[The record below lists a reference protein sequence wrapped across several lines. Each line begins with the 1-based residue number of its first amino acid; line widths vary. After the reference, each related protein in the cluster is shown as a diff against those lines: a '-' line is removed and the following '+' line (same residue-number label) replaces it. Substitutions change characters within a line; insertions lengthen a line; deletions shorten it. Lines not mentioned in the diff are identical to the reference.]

1 MQSATFLIVLR
12 IPSVKGKA
20 TLTDLRLKTKLKKGK
35 RDLMRIDFISGRK
48 KNRSVELNT
57 TDHELKPELTAHRE
71 AEQRY
76 RSPSSTISERWSKR
90 KGYNISSEAVEA
102 LGWQSQLN

>member
-1 MQSATFLIVLR
+1 M
-12 IPSVKGKA
+12 VKGKA

-57 TDHELKPELTAHRE
+57 TDHELTAHRDRE